1 MAEVGNTP
9 LISNVDQPGEGGGPL
24 KLRGGDEAR
33 WRPLGV
39 KVAVVVG
46 VEGALVSAAA
56 GEGVYGP
63 PKRDG
68 GGRAAGAEVVGVAWG
83 SSGGTGRMVD
93 MFCVLCRACVL
104 RKRKDRG
111 CLYRKGVGR
120 RSAPRCCDRLV
131 VDDDGSV
138 LGVRVAGR
146 VGVEMM
152 SWWKSTVL

>member
-1 MAEVGNTP
+1 MAEVDGIP

-46 VEGALVSAAA
+46 VEGALVSAA

-68 GGRAAGAEVVGVAWG
+68 GGGAAGAEVVGVVRG

-93 MFCVLCRACVL
+93 MF
-104 RKRKDRG
+104 
-111 CLYRKGVGR
+111 
-120 RSAPRCCDRLV
+120 
-131 VDDDGSV
+131 
-138 LGVRVAGR
+138 
-146 VGVEMM
+146 
-152 SWWKSTVL
+152 